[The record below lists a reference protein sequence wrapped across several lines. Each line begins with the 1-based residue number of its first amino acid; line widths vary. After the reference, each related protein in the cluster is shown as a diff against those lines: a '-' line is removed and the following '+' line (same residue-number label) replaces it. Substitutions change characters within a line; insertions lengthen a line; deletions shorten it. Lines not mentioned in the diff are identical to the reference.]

1 MGILRVD
8 HPDILEFID
17 CKKVNGDITNFNISV
32 GITEAFM
39 QAVEENRDYD
49 LIDPQT
55 RRPVGKRSA
64 RELFERSWTR
74 HGATASRA
82 SSSWTA

>member
-1 MGILRVD
+1 M
-8 HPDILEFID
+8 
-17 CKKVNGDITNFNISV
+17 NGDITNFNISV

-55 RRPVGKRSA
+55 RRGGQTQRP
-64 RELFERSWTR
+64 
-74 HGATASRA
+74 GAV
-82 SSSWTA
+82 